1 MANEVLLF
9 APLAISIVLSV
20 ALAVYVGL
28 KSRLRVRGLFVLMS
42 LDVAFLAA
50 TYALELLSPTLEG
63 KLFWND
69 LEYIV
74 NVTVP
79 PLFFIF
85 TITFLGR
92 EVVTGKWRLLFFV
105 IPAIS
110 LFLVWTNDLH
120 HLFYT
125 QVGLEGNGMY
135 ASFDHIYGPGFILH
149 SVYSLG
155 LLLYSMGLLI
165 IYYLRSSPMYR
176 KQVRLVLVAALIPIF
191 ALLIGFQPFVPISLT
206 YLFVI
211 GFTAGGFLIFLGT
224 FMYELFDV
232 VPLAMEKILET
243 VDDGIIVT
251 TPSGKVIFANR
262 TVLERNGSSSKGIYA
277 RPLSALSPEL
287 SEDRVRE
294 ARGGGRVEVT
304 LGLEGKRRV
313 YSLKVTPIKNREGTT
328 TSLLL
333 TLRDI
338 TEEKEISESLK
349 VANVKLNLL
358 SSVTRHDILN
368 QVTVVRGAGELLR
381 ESALDEQTTKKFGRL
396 ITEAAESIERQFSF
410 AQDYQSLGVRAPE
423 WQSAV
428 QAFERATAL
437 GLASGIDI
445 AAELDEVR
453 LLADPLIDRVFSI
466 LLDNTQRH
474 GERATQVRVW
484 YEVRG
489 GALAIV
495 YEDNGVGVA
504 DLDKERI
511 FERGFG
517 RSGGL
522 GLFLARQ
529 ILDVN
534 GGSIRETGAFGKG
547 ARFELVFPPGRWR
560 LGPLTQ

>member
-1 MANEVLLF
+1 MVNEVLLF
-9 APLAISIVLSV
+9 APLAISVALSIT
-20 ALAVYVGL
+20 LAVYVGL
-28 KSRLRVRGLFVLMS
+28 RSRLRVRYLFVLMS
-42 LDVAFLAA
+42 LGVAFLAT
-50 TYALELLSPTLEG
+50 TYAMELLSPTLAG

-79 PLFFIF
+79 PLFILF

-105 IPAIS
+105 VPMVS
-110 LFLVWTNDLH
+110 LLLVWTNEWH

-125 QVGLEGNGMY
+125 QVWLEGSGMY
-135 ASFDHIYGPGFILH
+135 ESFGHIYGPGFILH

-155 LLLYSMGLLI
+155 LLLYSVALLTVF
-165 IYYLRSSPMYR
+165 YLRSSPMHR
-176 KQVRLVLVAALIPIF
+176 KQVRLVLVAALIPIV
-191 ALLIGFQPFVPISLT
+191 ALAIGLPSLTPLSLT

-211 GFTAGGFLIFLGT
+211 GFTTAGFLIFLGT
-224 FMYELFDV
+224 FMYELFDI

-243 VDDGIIVT
+243 VEDGIIVT
-251 TPSGKVIFANR
+251 TPAGKVVFANR
-262 TVLERNGSSSKGIYA
+262 TVLEGNRSTAKDIYA
-277 RPLSALSPEL
+277 RPLAALSPEL
-287 SEDRVRE
+287 SEERVRAALNGE
-294 ARGGGRVEVT
+294 RVEVT
-304 LGLEGKRRV
+304 LGKVGSGRV
-313 YSLKVTPIKNREGTT
+313 YSLKVTPIRNREGTT

-349 VANVKLNLL
+349 IANVKLNLL

-368 QVTVVRGAGELLR
+368 QVTVVRGAGEILR
-381 ESALDEQTTKKFGRL
+381 DGNPDEAAVRKFGGQ

-410 AQDYQSLGVRAPE
+410 AQDYQSLGVRTPE
-423 WQSAV
+423 WQSAA
-428 QAFERATAL
+428 QAFERAAAL
-437 GLASGIDI
+437 GLAAGLQSEAD
-445 AAELDEVR
+445 LDDVK
-453 LLADPLIDRVFSI
+453 LLTDPLIDRVFSI
-466 LLDNTQRH
+466 LLDNTRRH
-474 GERATQVRVW
+474 GERATRVRAW
-484 YEVRG
+484 YERRDG
-489 GALAIV
+489 SLMIV
-495 YEDNGVGVA
+495 YEDDGVGVA
-504 DLDKERI
+504 DQVKERI

-534 GGSIRETGAFGKG
+534 EARIRETGTYGKG

-560 LGPLTQ
+560 AGSLDE